1 MEANGSLKPF
11 LLANTGYLWYHLIVW
26 HGLDGLPAADRGRQP
41 RQICTLLNSSPST
54 TSVTE
59 PCCHKMS
66 EWNRRKGRSELG
78 FLPARSRL
86 LLIYI
91 ESFVAPTSL
100 CIFNLSELIWALR
113 QQVVEKHSFNLQHM
127 FRTTCLLPVL
137 AQCRVIGIRC
147 KCCLAGW
154 ALRYDED

>member
-1 MEANGSLKPF
+1 MEANGNSQTFSFCKHRIFLISLDC
-11 LLANTGYLWYHLIVW
+11 LTRLGWTLH
-26 HGLDGLPAADRGRQP
+26 RGRQP
-41 RQICTLLNSSPST
+41 RRICMLLNSSPST

-59 PCCHKMS
+59 PYCHNMS
-66 EWNRRKGRSELG
+66 ERNRRKGRSELG
-78 FLPARSRL
+78 FLPARSLL

-100 CIFNLSELIWALR
+100 CIFNLSALR

-137 AQCRVIGIRC
+137 AQCCVIGIRC
-147 KCCLAGW
+147 KFCLAGW
-154 ALRYDED
+154 ASRYDED